1 MTATA
6 HHRCYLHLQSLRSSS
21 KAIGSLTRQSLDFG
35 DYEILVIDNSPDH
48 EKSKD
53 VSKSFLEI
61 PNLTWVIEKTP
72 GLSNA
77 RNVASDRARAPIIAY
92 MDDDAIARPDWLE
105 AMLAAFEEF
114 GTSAQVAG
122 GRVEP
127 LWEIPRPEW
136 LHDSLLGYVSVVDWG
151 GATRIS
157 TDSEWVAGT
166 NIAFRVKALQDVGGF
181 PVHLGRKHGGQS
193 LLSNDEVDVV
203 EKLGAKNIW
212 VIYAPHASVQHL
224 VPAERL
230 KQSWVSPARR
240 MASGLGLSPESAAH
254 VRKGAA
260 ILERRDGLLC
270 AAAREGPHASGF
282 LYRSARSWPVSDAD
296 FFHLQLHARIACR
309 VCRPGRELAD
319 DRRIRIPIFRR
330 AAHSCPFADAHPSAG
345 LRKSQ
350 THLRGLQ
357 KSPRQWRADHVF
369 CIIRP
374 KRSGV
379 PSFRPAQ
386 SLRCGE
392 VLASLLYDSTDTL
405 ATHGAGRPPAR
416 HRRMVRSRH
425 RPIPAMDVQDGG
437 V

>member
-1 MTATA
+1 MTAPRITA
-6 HHRCYLHLQSLRSSS
+6 AICTYNRYDLLP

-230 KQSWVSPARR
+230 KQSWFR
-240 MASGLGLSPESAAH
+240 
-254 VRKGAA
+254 
-260 ILERRDGLLC
+260 
-270 AAAREGPHASGF
+270 
-282 LYRSARSWPVSDAD
+282 
-296 FFHLQLHARIACR
+296 
-309 VCRPGRELAD
+309 
-319 DRRIRIPIFRR
+319 RR
-330 AAHSCPFADAHPSAG
+330 AAWQAVSDYLQNPQRMFEKAPQYWKGVTAYYALLPAKDRTPRGFYIDQRDPGLFQMQISSIYNFTLALLAGFADLDES
-345 LRKSQ
+345 
-350 THLRGLQ
+350 
-357 KSPRQWRADHVF
+357 
-369 CIIRP
+369 
-374 KRSGV
+374 
-379 PSFRPAQ
+379 
-386 SLRCGE
+386 
-392 VLASLLYDSTDTL
+392 
-405 ATHGAGRPPAR
+405 
-416 HRRMVRSRH
+416 
-425 RPIPAMDVQDGG
+425 
-437 V
+437 